1 MKSIHTLVSI
11 TDSVL
16 LRVSATKLT
25 CLMKLYIYIW
35 EGWCLNI
42 LCHSYRFAWQQSLLK
57 SFPGLYC
64 RGFKDRVV
72 WQHGKSTHTHTHT
85 HTDIY
90 ISRVG
95 LEISSRRIGF
105 VRVMILSYAI
115 IVFQVLL
122 NKWKSKFMMKTNKP
136 VLYEQCL
143 KLSGTT
149 TSKTR
154 FSKLGYKSIVSYND
168 SLEWEN

>member
-64 RGFKDRVV
+64 CGFKDRVV
-72 WQHGKSTHTHTHT
+72 WQHGKSTQTHTHTHT

-168 SLEWEN
+168 S